1 MRATIFLILAL
12 ILCHSSAHSD
22 VYIFKSGKK
31 IDGTTRYE
39 NAETIRIV
47 ESNGLEMTLRKS
59 ELNLPA
65 TLAANVRPAFTAP
78 VEVLPPAAVEQTP
91 APQPVVKVY
100 TNRDLR
106 LQKASFT
113 PPEIE
118 TDSSWKKSLAKLERE
133 YLRLQGACR
142 NAGTGP
148 NLSKVLRSET
158 YYVNGKKLQVTGYF
172 ADPANI
178 AEAKQIC
185 SRAIQTEEM
194 LQQAR
199 QNFEDYLDR
208 QKNQNN
214 SVKAQ

>member
-1 MRATIFLILAL
+1 MRATIFLILIL
-12 ILCHSSAHSD
+12 MLCHSSAHSS

-31 IDGTTRYE
+31 IDGITRYE
-39 NAETIRIV
+39 NDKTIRIV
-47 ESNGLEMTLRKS
+47 ESSGLEMTLRKS
-59 ELNLPA
+59 ELNLAA
-65 TLAANVRPAFTAP
+65 TLAANIQPAVLAS
-78 VEVLPPAAVEQTP
+78 VEV
-91 APQPVVKVY
+91 PQPVVVADSPAPRPIKVY
-100 TNRDLR
+100 TNRNVR
-106 LQKASFT
+106 VQKVSFT

-118 TDSSWKKSLAKLERE
+118 SDSSWRKSLAKLERE
-133 YLRLQGACR
+133 YLRLQAACR
-142 NAGTGP
+142 NAGTGS

-185 SRAIQTEEM
+185 SRAIQTEET

-199 QNFEDYLDR
+199 ANFQDYLNR
-208 QKNQNN
+208 QNNKNN